1 MRGPCGVCITWAVTH
16 LITVP
21 GGWPASNCCS
31 KVACSAPTGFS
42 SGGMGA
48 DAGGDVGVTCCCCWN
63 GASTVEGVVAA
74 AA

>member
-1 MRGPCGVCITWAVTH
+1 
-16 LITVP
+16 
-21 GGWPASNCCS
+21 
-31 KVACSAPTGFS
+31 
-42 SGGMGA
+42 MGA